1 MKVKVVASDS
11 VLNEIN
17 IGDKIK
23 CVDASKQKV
32 LVEGG
37 TYTVMSIDAF
47 GRVYIEE
54 WKRFAFSP
62 ERFVIV

>member
-1 MKVKVVASDS
+1 M
-11 VLNEIN
+11 N

-23 CVDASKQKV
+23 CADASKQKV

-37 TYTVMSIDAF
+37 AYTVMSIDVF
-47 GRVYIEE
+47 GRVYIVE

-62 ERFVIV
+62 ERFILCQDEVL

>member
-1 MKVKVVASDS
+1 M
-11 VLNEIN
+11 N

-37 TYTVMSIDAF
+37 TYTVMSIDTF

-62 ERFVIV
+62 ERFVIA

>member
-1 MKVKVVASDS
+1 MKID
-11 VLNEIN
+11 
-17 IGDKIK
+17 DKIK
-23 CVDASKQKV
+23 CIDASKQKV

-37 TYTVMSIDAF
+37 TYTVMSIDVF

-62 ERFVIV
+62 ERFIIV

>member
-1 MKVKVVASDS
+1 MHIGRKV
-11 VLNEIN
+11 
-17 IGDKIK
+17 K

-32 LVEGG
+32 LVKGA
-37 TYTVMSIDAF
+37 TYTIMSIDAF

-62 ERFVIV
+62 KRFIIV

>member
-1 MKVKVVASDS
+1 M
-11 VLNEIN
+11 N
-17 IGDKIK
+17 IGDMVK

-37 TYTVMSIDAF
+37 TYTIMSIDTF

-62 ERFVIV
+62 ERFVVL